1 MIKVRVKGLV
11 SDDVVGVVQC
21 INAGGAMGR
30 AISDGWMLTFV
41 AFIIKLPGDSDDSA
55 LPIDKVAVSVLKLL
69 KFWLNFVP
77 TDIDEAAWDSSGKS
91 NKFIEEL
98 PDV

>member
-21 INAGGAMGR
+21 INGGGATGI

-69 KFWLNFVP
+69 KLWLNFVP
-77 TDIDEAAWDSSGKS
+77 IDVDEAA
-91 NKFIEEL
+91 
-98 PDV
+98 